1 MSTTTPFFI
10 TGCPR
15 SGTTL
20 LQVMLNRHPSVAI
33 PPELKLFFLYYRC
46 PVWIRRSTIDRISAD
61 LSIDSLD
68 PNDTVEAIYGKI
80 VDHLGA
86 DHSGPFFLGDKTP
99 EYAYRLDWIDQVF
112 PASRWVFMVRDPRDV
127 VASLTS
133 VPWLRFNVCGAASL
147 WSKTQAC
154 LWNAAKRWP
163 DRIHWLRFEDLAKE
177 PERELVQLLEFL
189 GCSCDSHVLRRMLTC
204 NSSDQNAFPSRETW
218 KQRALGPLDHRR
230 VSAWT
235 GESRAMADQVESI
248 CHDEMSK
255 FGYQSSTPP
264 SWNAQWRSSLSL
276 LRTLAE
282 VPSSVWFSELAY
294 RLDSNRWRGP
304 GNSEK

>member
-20 LQVMLNRHPSVAI
+20 LQVMLNRHPSIVI

-46 PVWIRRSTIDRISAD
+46 PQWVKRSTIDRISGE
-61 LSIDSLD
+61 LSIDSLVY
-68 PNDTVEAIYGKI
+68 NDTVETIYEKI
-80 VDHLGA
+80 VDHFGA
-86 DHSGPFFLGDKTP
+86 CHCRPFFLGDKTP
-99 EYAYRLDWIDQVF
+99 EYAYRLEWIDQVF
-112 PASRWVFMVRDPRDV
+112 PGSRWVFMVRDPRDV

-133 VPWLRFNVCGAASL
+133 VPWLRFNDWGAASL
-147 WSKTQAC
+147 WSKTQAR

-163 DRIHWLRFEDLAKE
+163 DRIHWLRFEDLVQE
-177 PERELVQLLEFL
+177 PEHELGQLLEFL
-189 GCSCDSHVLRRMLTC
+189 GIPSDSHVLRRMLAC
-204 NSSDQNAFPSRETW
+204 NSNDQNAFPSRETW

-235 GESRAMADQVESI
+235 EESKEMAGIVESI
-248 CHDEMSK
+248 CHDDMSK
-255 FGYQSSTPP
+255 VGYQSSTSG
-264 SWNAQWRSSLSL
+264 SWKVRWRSSLSL
-276 LRTLAE
+276 LKTLAE

-294 RLDSNRWRGP
+294 RLDCNRWRKF
-304 GNSEK
+304 GNSEP